1 MCINIY
7 VYYIKYSVHMDRVSV
22 YINSGYLVYI
32 DKVQDLSWLKFSK
45 ETQRKIHNTQVV
57 SFMYFHR

>member
-1 MCINIY
+1 
-7 VYYIKYSVHMDRVSV
+7 MDRVSV

-45 ETQRKIHNTQVV
+45 ETQRKVHNTQVV
-57 SFMYFHR
+57 NFMYFHR